1 MQKGDIVIVR
11 NDNDQQLHQLMLE
24 RRRMLEEAIDRAE
37 HGAATKDDWWR
48 IRFECGVPIKNI
60 LRSE

>member
-1 MQKGDIVIVR
+1 MIVR
-11 NDNDQQLHQLMLE
+11 NDNDRQLHQLMLE

-37 HGAATKDDWWR
+37 HGAATEDDWWR

>member
-11 NDNDQQLHQLMLE
+11 NDNDWQLHQLMLE

-37 HGAATKDDWWR
+37 HGAATEEDWWR
-48 IRFECGVPIKNI
+48 IRFESGVPIKNI